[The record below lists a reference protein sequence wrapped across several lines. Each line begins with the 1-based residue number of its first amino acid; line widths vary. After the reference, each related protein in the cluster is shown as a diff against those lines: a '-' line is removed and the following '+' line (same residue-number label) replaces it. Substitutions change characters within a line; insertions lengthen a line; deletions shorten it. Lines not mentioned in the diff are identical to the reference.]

1 MNEQEMLMNGVAQAI
16 GPMIFMLLLVLFIL
30 LFNRIVNGMLCK
42 RLAAKKGYSGYFFTG
57 FFWGLMGLLYV
68 VGLPDL
74 NAKKDVRAVMKRM
87 VNVNDRVT
95 ALEENARRV

>member
-1 MNEQEMLMNGVAQAI
+1 MTEQEMLNNLTMAI
-16 GPMIFMLLLVLFIL
+16 VPMITMLVLVVFVL

-87 VNVNDRVT
+87 VNINDRVN
-95 ALEENARRV
+95 ALEENTRRM